1 MKQDR
6 YNIKIDPPQL
16 DSEQI
21 RKHQDFEALLAAHAA
36 QQKPNRRPIRR
47 IILYASVAAAL
58 LLTIGWVVTQRLTGP
73 SEQLAERPFI
83 DEPLVNVKPTFAS
96 YRFDAYEGGVYEH
109 ESGSRLIIPAQAFIN
124 AQGMVVAGNV
134 QMRYREMH
142 DFVDFFLSGIP
153 MQYDSAGTRYW
164 LESSG
169 MIEVYV
175 EQNGEALQLDKGKRL
190 EIELVSNLQ
199 TNGGTSGFN
208 VYKLDQEDKKWVYAG
223 PDKLTVLASTEPEK
237 IRVPDDVLKWQKTLK
252 LLEKQYDNFDGYKA
266 NQIRQIRAKA
276 NYPEKPKAPRKAD
289 PESFVFD
296 LDINE
301 ERFPE
306 LASYQSVKWEVIDH
320 PQNAGFSSEIY
331 EVDWIDAQLVERG
344 NDQVE
349 LILLGED
356 QEVRVLVEPVLS
368 GNDLAKARQKHQTE
382 LDNWEAVKANI
393 DQNIQP
399 SIDAKRAALE
409 KEEADLESQI
419 ESLTK
424 QINEALAG
432 LGKGNQPFVPTHQV
446 LNQFSVN
453 SLGIWNCD
461 RPVEPKGQL
470 AKAKFVNQ
478 EGQQYLESPVYL
490 ADPFRNTINKFDQ
503 QATEQF
509 QTDRNQS
516 QLVWLVTPEGRIAIT
531 RASESSTDASG
542 ELEFVMK
549 EIDKKVQN
557 ESDLRQILKFN

>member
-6 YNIKIDPPQL
+6 YHIKIDPPQP

-36 QQKPNRRPIRR
+36 QQEPTRRPIRR

-58 LLTIGWVVTQRLTGP
+58 LLAIGWVVTQGWTGP
-73 SEQLAERPFI
+73 DQQMAERPFI
-83 DEPLVNVKPTFAS
+83 DEPLVNVKPRFAS
-96 YRFDAYEGGVYEH
+96 YTFDAYQGGVYEH
-109 ESGSRLIIPAQAFIN
+109 ESGSRLIIPGQAFVN
-124 AQGMVVAGNV
+124 AQGMLVAGKV

-153 MQYDSAGTRYW
+153 MQYDSSGTRYW

-175 EQNGEALQLDKGKRL
+175 EQNGEALQLDQGKRL
-190 EIELVSNLQ
+190 EIELVSSLQ
-199 TNGGTSGFN
+199 TDGGTNGFN
-208 VYKLDQEDKKWVYAG
+208 IYKLDTDNKQWVYKG
-223 PDKLTVLASTEPEK
+223 PDKLTVLASTKPEE
-237 IRVPDDVLKWQKTLK
+237 IRVPDEVLRLQKNLK
-252 LLEKQYDNFDGYKA
+252 LLEKQLYNFEGYKA
-266 NQIRQIRAKA
+266 NQLDQIRAQA
-276 NYPEKPKAPRKAD
+276 NYPGKPKAPRKAD
-289 PESFVFD
+289 PENFVFD

-306 LASYQSVKWEVIDH
+306 LASYQTVKWEVIDH
-320 PQNAGFSSEIY
+320 PQNTGFSAEIY
-331 EVDWIDAQLVERG
+331 EVDWIDAQLVNRE
-344 NDQVE
+344 NDLVE
-349 LILLGED
+349 LILLSEN

-368 GNDLAKARQKHQTE
+368 GNDLAKARRKYEAELSSWEQETVRIDQSLQPLIEAKAKE
-382 LDNWEAVKANI
+382 LDSEA
-393 DQNIQP
+393 
-399 SIDAKRAALE
+399 AALN
-409 KEEADLESQI
+409 EEVTQLE
-419 ESLTK
+419 K
-424 QINEALAG
+424 QINAALAG
-432 LGKGNQPFVPTHQV
+432 LGKGGQPFVPTHQV

-461 RPVEPKGQL
+461 RPVEPKGLL
-470 AKAKFVNQ
+470 ANAKFVNQ

-490 ADPFRNTINKFDQ
+490 ADPFRNTINKFDHQ
-503 QATEQF
+503 SAEQF
-509 QTDRNQS
+509 QTDRSQS

-531 RASESSTDASG
+531 RASESSTDDSG